1 MKIIPLISLLL
12 VYICP
17 MACISFNKNYLK
29 ESTKDKEDT
38 IDPTAILVALL
49 KSKEM
54 KETAH
59 YISSDEPLQ
68 EI

>member
-1 MKIIPLISLLL
+1 
-12 VYICP
+12 